1 MGMYLLVAVSAFVGA
16 PVDAQPTAHLE
27 LRILDSATLLPIPC
41 RVHFSN
47 EAGEP
52 QKPANMPF
60 FRDHFVCE
68 GSVELSIAPGSYSYE
83 IERGPEYEIA
93 RGEVTPAADQEFSV
107 EVKLRRIANLPDRGW
122 YPGDLH
128 VHRPVED
135 IELLMR
141 AEDLYVA
148 PVITWW
154 NKKNLWSDQPLPGDP
169 LVRFDANRFY
179 HLTGGED
186 ERNGGAFLYFNRN
199 EPLEIRDADKE
210 WPSPIAFLESK
221 GSDTWIDIEKPFW
234 WDVPVALA
242 HGFGDSIG
250 LANNHMCRGSMYE
263 TEAWGN
269 PRDTE
274 RLPPP
279 RGNGFWS
286 QEIYYHI
293 LNCGFRLPPSAGSA
307 SGVLPNPVG
316 YNRVYVYVPGELS
329 HERWWDGLRAGKSFV
344 TNGPL
349 LLVRANGELP
359 GHVFTADS
367 SIEIALTAELIAR
380 DPISTIEIIKN
391 GAVDRTI
398 PYAEWKKTNSL
409 GSISFDESGWFIV
422 RTIADVPHTFRFA
435 STAPFYVEIGDSPK
449 RISKNSAQLFVDWV
463 NERANAIQIEDP
475 DQRAE
480 VMKYH
485 ESAIAFWRNLTDT
498 SSAD

>member
-1 MGMYLLVAVSAFVGA
+1 MGLYLLVAVSAFADAPEGA
-16 PVDAQPTAHLE
+16 QRSARLE
-27 LRILDSATLLPIPC
+27 LQILDSATLLPIPC
-41 RVHFSN
+41 RVHLMN
-47 EAGEP
+47 GAGEA
-52 QKPANMPF
+52 QKPAGLPF

-68 GSVELSIAPGSYSYE
+68 GSVDLSIAPGSYSYE
-83 IERGPEYEIA
+83 IERGPEYEVA
-93 RGEVTPAADQEFSV
+93 RDEVTLATDQEFLV
-107 EVKLRRIANLPDRGW
+107 EVKLRRITNLPERGW
-122 YPGDLH
+122 FPGDLH

-154 NKKNLWSDQPLPGDP
+154 NQKNLWLNRPLPADP
-169 LVRFDANRFY
+169 LVQFDNRRFY

-199 EPLEIRDADKE
+199 EPLAIQDAGKE

-263 TEAWGN
+263 TEAWGK
-269 PRDTE
+269 PRDTD

-279 RGNGFWS
+279 CGNGFWS

-316 YNRVYVYVPGELS
+316 YNRVYVHVPGEFS
-329 HERWWDGLRAGKSFV
+329 HDKWWEGLRAGKSFV

-359 GHVFTADS
+359 GHVFTADG
-367 SIEIALTAELIAR
+367 SIEIALTVELITR
-380 DPISTIEIIKN
+380 DPISAIEVTKN

-398 PYAEWKKTNSL
+398 AMDEWKMSNSL
-409 GSISFDESGWFIV
+409 GSIRFDESGWFIV

-435 STAPFYVEIGDSPK
+435 STAPFYVETGDTPK
-449 RISKNSAQLFVDWV
+449 RTSRSSAQFFLDWV
-463 NERANAIQIEDP
+463 NERASAIQLENLEH
-475 DQRAE
+475 RAE

-485 ESAIAFWRNLTDT
+485 ETAIQFWQSLVDKAT
-498 SSAD
+498 AQ